1 MEQNINE
8 IEING
13 IKYIP
18 KSEANNLLS
27 AEKVDGM
34 PFVLIR
40 GYGSGVQ
47 FGYLK
52 SREGCEIVLINSRR
66 IWSWNKATETS
77 QIAVS
82 GIDAANSKVTVVI
95 PEKIITDAIE
105 ILFITKE
112 GEANL
117 KAQPIWT
124 KK

>member
-1 MEQNINE
+1 MTTKIQELVIEGVTYVPKGSEQPN
-8 IEING
+8 
-13 IKYIP
+13 
-18 KSEANNLLS
+18 ADC
-27 AEKVDGM
+27 VDNM
-34 PFVLIR
+34 QYVLIR

-47 FGYLK
+47 YGYLK
-52 SREGCEIVLINSRR
+52 SREGCEVSLINSRR

-82 GIDAANSKVTVVI
+82 GIDASTSKVTVSI

-112 GEANL
+112 GAANL
-117 KAQPIWT
+117 QSQPVW